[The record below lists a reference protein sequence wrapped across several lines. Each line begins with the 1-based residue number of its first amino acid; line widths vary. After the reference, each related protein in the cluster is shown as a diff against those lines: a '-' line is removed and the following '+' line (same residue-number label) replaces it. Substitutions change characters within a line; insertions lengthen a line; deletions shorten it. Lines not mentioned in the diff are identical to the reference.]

1 MYPYQLGGKMKGYVK
16 SFLELLYP
24 EKNTCFIC
32 NVYDS
37 SIDDKY
43 ICSDCEKKLIKI
55 VPPLCIKCS
64 KPIDYASDCL
74 CPDCNVYEKSFEAAK
89 SPFSYEGIIKE
100 CIYNFKYYNKPYF
113 YKFFGNLLLRYMN
126 EINYTNFDFITSVPL
141 HKSKMRTRGYNQSQL
156 LAKYMSDKLSIPYA
170 DVLKRTVKTTKQ
182 SQQSKDERKKNLK
195 GAFAIKYPHTNTK
208 IKNRSVL
215 LVDDVYTTG
224 STADE
229 CSNTLLNFGV
239 SKVYVI
245 TIAR

>member
-1 MYPYQLGGKMKGYVK
+1 VYPYQLGGKMKGYVK

-195 GAFAIKYPHTNTK
+195 GAFAVKYPHTNTK

>member
-1 MYPYQLGGKMKGYVK
+1 VYPYQLGGKMKGYVK

>member
-43 ICSDCEKKLIKI
+43 ICSDCEKRLIKI

>member
-1 MYPYQLGGKMKGYVK
+1 MKGYVK

-43 ICSDCEKKLIKI
+43 ICSDCEKRLIKI

-126 EINYTNFDFITSVPL
+126 EINYTNFDFLTSVPL

-195 GAFAIKYPHTNTK
+195 GAFAVKYTHTHTT

>member
-113 YKFFGNLLLRYMN
+113 YKFCGNLLLRYMN

-195 GAFAIKYPHTNTK
+195 GAFAVKYPHTNTK

>member
-1 MYPYQLGGKMKGYVK
+1 MKEYVE

-37 SIDDKY
+37 SINDKY
-43 ICSDCEKKLIKI
+43 ICSDCEKKLVKI
-55 VPPLCIKCS
+55 MPPFCVKCS
-64 KPIDYASDCL
+64 KPIDYVSDCL
-74 CPDCNVYEKSFEAAK
+74 CPDCSVYDKSFETAK

-100 CIYNFKYYNKPYF
+100 SIYSFKYYNKPYF
-113 YKFFGNLLLRYMN
+113 YKFFSYCLLRYMN
-126 EINYTNFDFITSVPL
+126 EIDYTNFDYITSVPL
-141 HKSKMRTRGYNQSQL
+141 HKSKMRTRGYNQSEL
-156 LAKYMSDKLSIPYA
+156 LAKSLSDGLSIPYSY
-170 DVLKRTVKTTKQ
+170 VLKRTKKTTKQ
-182 SQQSKDERKKNLK
+182 SLQSKDERRKNLK
-195 GAFAIKYPHTNTK
+195 GAFAIKSPLKNEN
-208 IKNRSVL
+208 IKTSSVL

-229 CSNTLLNFGV
+229 CSKTLLNFGV